1 MKKILLSASAAALLL
16 GSCSKDDAELATAV
30 NTGKTAFVA
39 GMTIGNDNDTRVHLE
54 GRTYLWDA
62 GDMVGVS
69 TGSKNEN
76 IPFVSKLGGSSA
88 AFEAVKEDL
97 SYLGEGTYYMVY
109 PYDKTTEFT
118 NDGDE
123 VKSVKMTIPAVQRY
137 RNNSFAT
144 MTAPAVAVVKDY
156 TASAKIMFQ
165 PVASYI
171 RVKVNGAGTLKKL
184 KLEIKKEGE
193 AEYEN
198 LAGTDDLDLTAE
210 NYSLAFGTTVTDEDK
225 SVTIDCGAGG
235 IELAYNEAK
244 ELMFVIPA
252 GIDLKNAEIKLS
264 GMIGDA
270 SEAEVISYKAP
281 TSEFI
286 TKANEI
292 TPFNTTLTFGLK
304 GKALITNEDEFLRY
318 VYSVNTYAAND
329 ADAPEDLVWENEGV
343 KEYKTALIIND
354 LDCSKINDRL
364 ISQVPVNMYDAYVWY
379 LRTNDENF
387 IFPASAEFML
397 AGDDAKN
404 PVTIANMNVKTT
416 GGVGIFENNADA
428 SLENIIIKNAVV
440 TVDNKD
446 LKKTD
451 VAKFLA
457 NDNMDFKNVKVDGGE
472 IKAAVGTTFGKA
484 ALLGSVKASELEQN
498 KNLVKEGAYPRCGE
512 KEILVAESLNI
523 DADVNLTDYVAAA
536 PKFGEINGGEAGKQI
551 TVKDVA
557 LDDVKASI
565 MAIIAETED
574 AKYFSVMFTEGSTTT
589 SLWTGLK
596 GNFTDGQIRTAED
609 LVAAVAELKT
619 ADVTAA
625 LKNNIDLLG
634 KKWISVDNAINAITI
649 NGNKFTLRNVN
660 ITNYT
665 YNAEKKENVIDDVY
679 ALTAA
684 HTFSVFGKEADV
696 TSLNVEGLTIDIIGG
711 EVNEEEGEILGEV
724 SVGGLALEGA
734 ANYVNLTGAT
744 IKVADDVNLKKD
756 DKKMAYVGGIMTEK
770 KGASDNNTAVV
781 TFDCPEGTETDA
793 YFAK

>member
-16 GSCSKDDAELATAV
+16 GSCSKDDAELVTAV

-54 GRTYLWDA
+54 GRNYLWDA

-137 RNNSFAT
+137 RDNSFAT

-171 RVKVNGAGTLKKL
+171 RVKVNGAGTLKQL

-193 AEYEN
+193 SDYEN
-198 LAGTDDLDLTAE
+198 LAGTNDLDLTAK
-210 NYSLAFGTTVTDEDK
+210 NYSLALGATATDPTK

-235 IELAYNEAK
+235 IELAYNEVK

-264 GMIGDA
+264 GMIDGA
-270 SEAEVISYKAP
+270 SEAEVILYKAP

-292 TPFNTTLTFGLK
+292 TPFNTTLTFGLE

-318 VYSVNTYAAND
+318 VYSVNTYAADN
-329 ADAPEDLVWENEGV
+329 ADAPEDLVWENAGA

-387 IFPASAEFML
+387 IFPASAKFML

-404 PVTIANMNVKTT
+404 PVTIENMNVKTM
-416 GGVGIFENNADA
+416 GGVGIFENNAGA

-440 TVDNKD
+440 TVDNQS

-457 NDNMDFKNVKVDGGE
+457 DDKMDLKNVKVDGGE
-472 IKAAVGTTFGKA
+472 IKAAAGTTFGKA
-484 ALLGSVKASELEQN
+484 ALLGSVKASSLSTNAEL
-498 KNLVKEGAYPRCGE
+498 VGAYPVYDGNA
-512 KEILVAESLNI
+512 VMAAESLEI
-523 DADVNLTDYVAAA
+523 DEDVDLTSYVAAA
-536 PKFGEINGGEAGKQI
+536 PKFGEINGGVAGKQI

-565 MAIIAETED
+565 MAIIAETD
-574 AKYFSVMFTEGSTTT
+574 NNKYFSVMFTEGSTTT

-609 LVAAVAELKT
+609 LVAAVAELEN
-619 ADVTAA
+619 ADVTVA

-649 NGNKFTLRNVN
+649 EGNKFTLKNVN

-665 YNAEKKENVIDDVY
+665 YDAEKKENVIDNVY

-684 HTFSVFGKEADV
+684 HIFSVFGKGADV

-711 EVNEEEGEILGEV
+711 EVDEDAGETLGEV

-744 IKVADDVNLKKD
+744 IKVADDVNLKKED
-756 DKKMAYVGGIMTEK
+756 DKKTYIGGIMTK
-770 KGASDNNTAVV
+770 KTGASANNTAVV
-781 TFDCPEGTETDA
+781 TFTHPEGTVTNP
-793 YFAK
+793 YFAR

>member
-69 TGSKNEN
+69 TGIKNEN

-118 NDGDE
+118 KDSDE

-137 RNNSFAT
+137 RDNSFAT

-171 RVKVNGAGTLKKL
+171 RVKVNGAGTLKQL
-184 KLEIKKEGE
+184 KLEIKKDGE

-198 LAGTDDLDLTAE
+198 LAGTDDLDLTAK
-210 NYSLAFGTTVTDEDK
+210 NYSLALGATATDATK

-235 IELAYNEAK
+235 IELAYNEVK

-264 GMIGDA
+264 GMIDGA
-270 SEAEVISYKAP
+270 SEAEVKPYKAP

-292 TPFNTTLTFGLK
+292 TPFNTTLTFGLE

-318 VYSVNTYAAND
+318 VYSVNTYAANS

-387 IFPASAEFML
+387 IFPATAKFML

-404 PVTIANMNVKTT
+404 PVTIENMNVKTT
-416 GGVGIFENNADA
+416 GVGIFENNIDA

-457 NDNMDFKNVKVDGGE
+457 DDKMALKNVKVDGGE
-472 IKAAVGTTFGKA
+472 IKAAAGTTFGKA
-484 ALLGSVKASELEQN
+484 ALLGSVKASSLSTNAEL
-498 KNLVKEGAYPRCGE
+498 VGAYPVYDGNA
-512 KEILVAESLNI
+512 VMAAESLEI
-523 DADVNLTDYVAAA
+523 DANVDLTSYVADA
-536 PKFGEINGGEAGKQI
+536 PKFGEIKGNKAGSQI

-565 MAIIAETED
+565 MEIIAETD
-574 AKYFSVMFTEGSTTT
+574 DTKYFSVMFTEGSTTT

-596 GNFTDGQIRTAED
+596 GEFNDSQIRTAEA
-609 LVAAVAELKT
+609 LVAAIAELE
-619 ADVTAA
+619 TAA
-625 LKNNIDLLG
+625 VNVALVNNIDLLG
-634 KKWISVDNAINAITI
+634 KKWISVDDNSNVITI
-649 NGNKFTLRNVN
+649 NGNKFTLKNVN
-660 ITNYT
+660 ITNYA
-665 YNAEKKENVIDDVY
+665 YDADKKENVIDEGYD
-679 ALTAA
+679 LTAK
-684 HTFSVFGKEADV
+684 HIFSVFGSEADV

-711 EVNEEEGEILGEV
+711 EVDEDAGETLGEV
-724 SVGGLALEGA
+724 SVGGLACAGA

-744 IKVADDVNLKKD
+744 IKVADGVNLKKE
-756 DKKMAYVGGIMTEK
+756 DKKAYVGGIMTEK
-770 KGASDNNTAVV
+770 TGASDNNTAVV
-781 TFDCPEGTETDA
+781 TFACPEGTVTNP

>member
-54 GRTYLWDA
+54 GRNYLWDA

-137 RNNSFAT
+137 RDNSFAT

-156 TASAKIMFQ
+156 TTSAKIMFQ

-171 RVKVNGAGTLKKL
+171 RVKVNGAGTLKQL

-193 AEYEN
+193 SDYEN
-198 LAGTDDLDLTAE
+198 LAGTDDLDLTAN
-210 NYSLAFGTTVTDEDK
+210 NYSLALGATATDATK

-235 IELAYNEAK
+235 IELAYNEVK

-264 GMIGDA
+264 GMIDGA

-281 TSEFI
+281 TSEFT

-329 ADAPEDLVWENEGV
+329 ADAPEDLVWENAGA

-387 IFPASAEFML
+387 IFPASAKFML

-404 PVTIANMNVKTT
+404 PVTIENMNVKTM
-416 GGVGIFENNADA
+416 GGVGIFENNAGA

-440 TVDNKD
+440 TVDNQS

-457 NDNMDFKNVKVDGGE
+457 DDKMDLKNVKVDGGE
-472 IKAAVGTTFGKA
+472 IKAAAGTTFGKA
-484 ALLGSVKASELEQN
+484 ALLGSVKASSLSTNAEL
-498 KNLVKEGAYPRCGE
+498 VGAYPVYDGNA
-512 KEILVAESLNI
+512 VMAAESLEI
-523 DADVNLTDYVAAA
+523 DEDVDLTSYVADA
-536 PKFGEINGGEAGKQI
+536 PKFGEIKGNNAGLQI

-565 MAIIAETED
+565 MAIIAETD
-574 AKYFSVMFTEGSTTT
+574 DTKYFSVMFTEGSTTT

-609 LVAAVAELKT
+609 LVAAVAELEN
-619 ADVTAA
+619 AAVTAA

-634 KKWISVDNAINAITI
+634 KKWISVDNASKAITI
-649 NGNKFTLRNVN
+649 EGNKFTLKNVN

-665 YNAEKKENVIDDVY
+665 YDAEEKENVIDGVY
-679 ALTAA
+679 DPAAA
-684 HTFSVFGKEADV
+684 HTFSVFGKKADV

-711 EVNEEEGEILGEV
+711 EVDEDAGETLGEV

-744 IKVADDVNLKKD
+744 IKVADDVNLKKESD
-756 DKKMAYVGGIMTEK
+756 EKAYIGGIMTEK
-770 KGASDNNTAVV
+770 TGASANNTAVV
-781 TFDCPEGTETDA
+781 TFTHPEGTVTNP
-793 YFAK
+793 YFAR

>member
-118 NDGDE
+118 NDGGE

-137 RNNSFAT
+137 RDNSFAT

-171 RVKVNGAGTLKKL
+171 RVKVNGAGTLKQL

-193 AEYEN
+193 SDYEN
-198 LAGTDDLDLTAE
+198 LAGTDDLDLTAK
-210 NYSLAFGTTVTDEDK
+210 NYSLALGATATDATK

-235 IELAYNEAK
+235 IELAYNEVK

-264 GMIGDA
+264 GMIDGA
-270 SEAEVISYKAP
+270 SEVILYKAP
-281 TSEFI
+281 TSEFT

-292 TPFNTTLTFGLK
+292 TPFNTTLTFGLE

-318 VYSVNTYAAND
+318 VYSVNTYAADN
-329 ADAPEDLVWENEGV
+329 ADAPEDLVWENAGT

-404 PVTIANMNVKTT
+404 PVTIENMNVKTT

-428 SLENIIIKNAVV
+428 SLENIIIKNATV
-440 TVDNKD
+440 TVDNKS

-457 NDNMDFKNVKVDGGE
+457 DDKMALKNVKVDGGE
-472 IKAAVGTTFGKA
+472 IKAAAGTTFGKA
-484 ALLGSVKASELEQN
+484 ALLGSVKASSLSTNAEL
-498 KNLVKEGAYPRCGE
+498 VGAYPVYDGNA
-512 KEILVAESLNI
+512 VMAAESLEI
-523 DADVNLTDYVAAA
+523 DENVDLTSYVAAA
-536 PKFGEINGGEAGKQI
+536 PKFGEIKGNKAGSQI

-565 MAIIAETED
+565 MAIIAKTD
-574 AKYFSVMFTEGSTTT
+574 NTKYFSVMFTEGSTTT
-589 SLWTGLK
+589 SLWTGLVGGFK
-596 GNFTDGQIRTAED
+596 NQIDTAEAFAAAIAKLGTEIVNVA
-609 LVAAVAELKT
+609 LV
-619 ADVTAA
+619 
-625 LKNNIDLLG
+625 NNIDLLG
-634 KKWISVDNAINAITI
+634 KKWISVDNNSNAITI
-649 NGNKFTLRNVN
+649 NGNKFTLKNVN

-665 YNAEKKENVIDDVY
+665 YDAVKKENVIDDEY
-679 ALTAA
+679 DLTAA

-696 TSLNVEGLTIDIIGG
+696 TSLNVDGLTIDIIGG
-711 EVNEEEGEILGEV
+711 EVDEDAGETLGEV

-744 IKVADDVNLKKD
+744 IKVADDVNLKKED
-756 DKKMAYVGGIMTEK
+756 DKKTYIGGIMTEK
-770 KGASDNNTAVV
+770 TGASANNTAVV
-781 TFDCPEGTETDA
+781 TFTHPEGTVTNP
-793 YFAK
+793 YFAR